1 MRLQWVEMPAPDE
14 LSLPLLWRCYRYLRP
29 YIRPTLGAYA
39 FVLAITGLNIL
50 IPQLIRWIVDQGIA
64 LGDIPLLVRAV
75 VALLALSLLKGVFT
89 FLQGKWSEVASQG
102 VAYDIR
108 NEIEHK
114 LTRLSFTYHD
124 QSEAGQLLSRS
135 LQDVERIR
143 FLTGRA
149 TLRIVDAALLFV
161 ATGVVL
167 VWMNPRLAGLI
178 VLVLPI
184 IGYVGFR
191 LGRQFRP
198 LSALIQDQLGVLTA
212 RLEQNLRGAQVVK
225 AFAQEDAE
233 IRRFAEQNERWFV
246 MSALSAR
253 LQSINVP
260 LMDLLAN
267 IGVVV
272 VIWYGGLLVIDGQL
286 TLGDLVAFSAYLGQ
300 LATPIRHLGLLIP
313 AVAMASSAAG
323 RVFAVL
329 DSEIDV
335 QDAADAVTLPPVSGE
350 VRFQH
355 IYFGYDRRRP
365 VLQDINFAAQ
375 AGQVIALLGT
385 TGSGKSSI
393 INLLPRFY
401 EPFSGRILIDGIDI
415 RAVTL
420 DSLRRQIGIVLQE
433 SVLFAATVRENIAFG
448 KPAATD
454 EEIVTAARAAQ
465 AHDFIM
471 QQLRDGYDTHVG
483 EKGST
488 LSGGQ
493 RQRIAIARAL
503 LTNPRILIL
512 DDATASVD
520 ADTESLIQRAL
531 ATLME
536 GRTTFIIAHRL
547 STIRRA
553 DLILMLE
560 RGKVVAQGTHD
571 ELLQR
576 SAAYQAVYSRQV
588 ERAVA

>member
-1 MRLQWVEMPAPDE
+1 MPAHDE

-29 YIRPTLGAYA
+29 YIRPSLGAYA
-39 FVLAITGLNIL
+39 LVLAITGLNVL
-50 IPQLIRWIVDQGIA
+50 IPQFIRWIVDQGIA
-64 LGDIPLLVRAV
+64 QGNIPLLIRAV
-75 VALLALSLLKGVFT
+75 FGLLALSLLKGGFT
-89 FLQGKWSEVASQG
+89 YFQGKWSEVASQG

-108 NEIEHK
+108 NELERK

-149 TLRIVDAALLFV
+149 TLRIVDAVLLFV
-161 ATGVVL
+161 ATSVVL
-167 VWMNPRLAGLI
+167 VWMNARLAGLV
-178 VLVLPI
+178 VLMLPI
-184 IGYVGFR
+184 IGWVGYR
-191 LGRQFRP
+191 LGRQYRP
-198 LSALIQDQLGVLTA
+198 LSAHIQDQLGVLTA

-233 IRRFAEQNERWFV
+233 VRRFAEQNESWFA
-246 MSALSAR
+246 MSALAAR
-253 LQSINVP
+253 LQAINVP

-329 DSEIDV
+329 DSEIEVLDAPDAVELPAVAGDV
-335 QDAADAVTLPPVSGE
+335 Q
-350 VRFQH
+350 FQRVN
-355 IYFGYDRRRP
+355 FGYDNGRP
-365 VLQDINFAAQ
+365 VLQDINFTAR

-401 EPFSGRILIDGIDI
+401 EPLSGRILIDGFDI
-415 RAVTL
+415 GAVTL
-420 DSLRRQIGIVLQE
+420 YSLRRQIGIVLQE
-433 SVLFAATVRENIAFG
+433 SVLFATSVRENIAFG
-448 KPAATD
+448 KPDASD
-454 EEIVTAARAAQ
+454 EEIVAVARAAQ

-471 QQLRDGYDTHVG
+471 QQLPNGYETHVG

-503 LTNPRILIL
+503 LNNPRILLL

-560 RGKVVAQGTHD
+560 RGRIVAQGTHE

>member
-1 MRLQWVEMPAPDE
+1 
-14 LSLPLLWRCYRYLRP
+14 
-29 YIRPTLGAYA
+29 
-39 FVLAITGLNIL
+39 
-50 IPQLIRWIVDQGIA
+50 
-64 LGDIPLLVRAV
+64 
-75 VALLALSLLKGVFT
+75 
-89 FLQGKWSEVASQG
+89 
-102 VAYDIR
+102 
-108 NEIEHK
+108 
-114 LTRLSFTYHD
+114 
-124 QSEAGQLLSRS
+124 
-135 LQDVERIR
+135 
-143 FLTGRA
+143 
-149 TLRIVDAALLFV
+149 
-161 ATGVVL
+161 
-167 VWMNPRLAGLI
+167 
-178 VLVLPI
+178 
-184 IGYVGFR
+184 
-191 LGRQFRP
+191 
-198 LSALIQDQLGVLTA
+198 
-212 RLEQNLRGAQVVK
+212 VK

-233 IRRFAEQNERWFV
+233 VRRFAEQNESWFA
-246 MSALSAR
+246 MSALAAR
-253 LQSINVP
+253 LQAINVP

-329 DSEIDV
+329 DSEIEVLDAPDAVELPAVAGDV
-335 QDAADAVTLPPVSGE
+335 Q
-350 VRFQH
+350 FQRVN
-355 IYFGYDRRRP
+355 FGYDNGRP
-365 VLQDINFAAQ
+365 VLQDINFTAR

-401 EPFSGRILIDGIDI
+401 EPLSGRILIDGFDI
-415 RAVTL
+415 GAVTL
-420 DSLRRQIGIVLQE
+420 YSLRRQIGIVLQE
-433 SVLFAATVRENIAFG
+433 SVLFATSVRENIAFG
-448 KPAATD
+448 KPDASD
-454 EEIVTAARAAQ
+454 EEIVAVARAAQ

-471 QQLRDGYDTHVG
+471 QQLPNGYETHVG

-503 LTNPRILIL
+503 LNNPRILLL

-560 RGKVVAQGTHD
+560 RGRIVAQGTHE

>member
-1 MRLQWVEMPAPDE
+1 
-14 LSLPLLWRCYRYLRP
+14 
-29 YIRPTLGAYA
+29 
-39 FVLAITGLNIL
+39 
-50 IPQLIRWIVDQGIA
+50 
-64 LGDIPLLVRAV
+64 
-75 VALLALSLLKGVFT
+75 
-89 FLQGKWSEVASQG
+89 
-102 VAYDIR
+102 
-108 NEIEHK
+108 
-114 LTRLSFTYHD
+114 
-124 QSEAGQLLSRS
+124 
-135 LQDVERIR
+135 VERIR

-149 TLRIVDAALLFV
+149 TLRIVDAVLLFV
-161 ATGVVL
+161 ATSVVL
-167 VWMNPRLAGLI
+167 VWMNARLAGLV
-178 VLVLPI
+178 VLMLPI
-184 IGYVGFR
+184 IGWVGYR
-191 LGRQFRP
+191 LGRQYRP
-198 LSALIQDQLGVLTA
+198 LSAHIQDQLGVLTA

-233 IRRFAEQNERWFV
+233 VRRFAEQNESWFA
-246 MSALSAR
+246 MSALAAR
-253 LQSINVP
+253 LQAINVP

-329 DSEIDV
+329 DSEIEVLDAPDAVELPAVAGDV
-335 QDAADAVTLPPVSGE
+335 Q
-350 VRFQH
+350 FQRVN
-355 IYFGYDRRRP
+355 FGYDNGRP
-365 VLQDINFAAQ
+365 VLQDINFTAR

-401 EPFSGRILIDGIDI
+401 EPLSGRILIDGFDI
-415 RAVTL
+415 GAVTL
-420 DSLRRQIGIVLQE
+420 YSLRRQIGIVLQE
-433 SVLFAATVRENIAFG
+433 SVLFATSVRENIAFG
-448 KPAATD
+448 KPDASD
-454 EEIVTAARAAQ
+454 EEIVAVARAAQ

-471 QQLRDGYDTHVG
+471 QQLPNGYETHVG

-503 LTNPRILIL
+503 LNNPRILLL

-560 RGKVVAQGTHD
+560 RGRIVAQGTHE